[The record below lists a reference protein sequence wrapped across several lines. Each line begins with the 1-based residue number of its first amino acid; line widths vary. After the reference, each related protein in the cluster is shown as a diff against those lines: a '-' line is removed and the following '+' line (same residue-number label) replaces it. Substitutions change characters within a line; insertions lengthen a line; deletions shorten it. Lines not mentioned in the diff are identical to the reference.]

1 MSNYRDVFWVVF
13 FSSSATRSFARLN
26 LGVCLYISSPP
37 TPYTALLDQSLAV
50 PSVPRNAMT
59 TCPLGCLNPLKAH
72 SPDILEGQKVYGDSK
87 YGNGLRHVK
96 RGGKIIVR
104 SFNEGPENTFIEDAK
119 EMC

>member
-1 MSNYRDVFWVVF
+1 
-13 FSSSATRSFARLN
+13 
-26 LGVCLYISSPP
+26 
-37 TPYTALLDQSLAV
+37 
-50 PSVPRNAMT
+50 
-59 TCPLGCLNPLKAH
+59 LNPLAQH